1 MERFDTTIKEFS
13 GQFLLNYDNMFGKHH
28 VTGVGG
34 FEFTKR
40 DYHSLNVQQHPVEN
54 EFIDLISTN
63 DNNLVSENKAI
74 TSTAS
79 WVFRAGYDYEN
90 RYILDLSARY
100 DGSWKFPK
108 GNRWGFFPS
117 VSAAWRISEENFFKN
132 SSISSWFSN
141 LKLRASYGMMG
152 DDNLGGLYPD
162 FAYLSGYT

>member
-1 MERFDTTIKEFS
+1 
-13 GQFLLNYDNMFGKHH
+13 MFGKHH

-79 WVFRAGYDYEN
+79 WVFRVGYDYETVIFLIYRPVMMVHGN
-90 RYILDLSARY
+90 SRKAT
-100 DGSWKFPK
+100 DG
-108 GNRWGFFPS
+108 
-117 VSAAWRISEENFFKN
+117 A
-132 SSISSWFSN
+132 FSPQ
-141 LKLRASYGMMG
+141 LVRHGVFRKRT
-152 DDNLGGLYPD
+152 
-162 FAYLSGYT
+162 F